1 MGIIILTIALVIEA
15 AFAAYCIKTKSS
27 QRKIRSIVRIGVF
40 ITFVILVLLSVI
52 EWSFRWKLFAA
63 ILLTWA
69 LLGTWSL
76 IYNRFLKQKNNKEK
90 KCKTASIVFKAIAML
105 LVVLIAVTPALVFP
119 QYKLPKMT
127 GEYKIATSKYSYT
140 DKKRV
145 ETFSNTGENREVNVE
160 FWYPQNVAG
169 KYPLVVFSHG
179 SFGVKTSNTSTY
191 MELASHGYVVC
202 SIDHPYHSM
211 FTVDADGKYT
221 MVNTSFVQE
230 VLDCNND
237 VYDDK
242 EDLNLTKKWIKL
254 RTEDISFVID
264 TIIKNAKDNGL
275 GPVYQLIDTDKIGLM
290 GHSLGG
296 AASAQ
301 VARERDDI
309 DAVID
314 IDGEMSGEY
323 IDFIDGKPVL
333 NSKIYPVPI
342 LNFYSDD
349 VMNLLKANP
358 DFTYPNKAVS
368 DTAPN
373 AYDVYIKGT
382 NHMSLT
388 DLPLFSP
395 LLTKLICGSV
405 KKINSQTKA
414 DKYYAIETMNN
425 IVLKFF
431 DSYLKG
437 KGSFDSAGTY

>member
-1 MGIIILTIALVIEA
+1 MGIIVLIISLVIEA
-15 AFAAYCIKTKSS
+15 AFTTYCIKTKSS
-27 QRKIRSIVRIGVF
+27 QKKVRSITRIGVF
-40 ITFVILVLLSVI
+40 AAFVIFTLISVI
-52 EWSFRWKLFAA
+52 EWSFRWKLLAA
-63 ILLTWA
+63 ILLVWA

-76 IYNRFLKQKNNKEK
+76 IYNRFLKQKTSKEK
-90 KCKTASIVFKAIAML
+90 KYKTVNSVFKAIAML
-105 LVVLIAVTPALVFP
+105 LVVLIAVTPAMVFP

-127 GEYKIATSKYSYT
+127 GEYEIATSTYTYT

-145 ETFSNTGENREVNVE
+145 ETFNNKGENREVNVE
-160 FWYPQNVAG
+160 FWYPENIDG

-191 MELASHGYVVC
+191 MELASNGYVVC

-211 FTVDADGKYT
+211 YTVDVDGKST

-242 EDLNLTKKWIKL
+242 EDFNLTKKWMKL
-254 RTEDISFVID
+254 RTEDMNFVVD
-264 TIIKNAKDNGL
+264 TIIKNAKGNGS
-275 GPVYQLIDTDKIGLM
+275 GPVYKLIDTDKIGLM

-301 VARERDDI
+301 VARERNDI

-323 IDFIDGKPVL
+323 MELVDGKPVL
-333 NSKIYPVPI
+333 NNEIYPVPI

-349 VMNLLKANP
+349 VMSLIEANT
-358 DFTYPNKAVS
+358 DFIYPNKAVS
-368 DTAPN
+368 NTAPN

-395 LLTKLICGSV
+395 LLTKLICGSI

-414 DKYYAIETMNN
+414 DKYYVIETMNN

-437 KGSFDSAGTY
+437 KGSFDSAGIY